1 MLKKLTVLSLFGLLA
16 TPVLSN
22 TFAADEDVKKEETT
36 TTTENKTVENVDT
49 KATEDKAVE
58 TKSTANEEL
67 DNGELLDSDGGEDEV
82 LKDALTVSSN
92 SDDNGLVD
100 EVENGEI
107 PVDDSEI
114 PEATSEAATTTVQEV
129 ASVKTGAESLLPLGM
144 IAVAGFAVFLYRK
157 YKVEA

>member
-22 TFAADEDVKKEETT
+22 TFAADEDLKKEETT

-49 KATEDKAVE
+49 KSVDNV
-58 TKSTANEEL
+58 
-67 DNGELLDSDGGEDEV
+67 DNGELLDADGGEDEV

-114 PEATSEAATTTVQEV
+114 PEATTDTATTTVQEV
-129 ASVKTGAESLLPLGM
+129 ASVKTGTESLLPLGM

>member
-1 MLKKLTVLSLFGLLA
+1 MLKKLTVLSLFGLLV

-49 KATEDKAVE
+49 KSADDV
-58 TKSTANEEL
+58 
-67 DNGELLDSDGGEDEV
+67 DNGELLDADGGEDEV

-107 PVDDSEI
+107 PVDNSEI
-114 PEATSEAATTTVQEV
+114 PEATTDTATTTVQEV
-129 ASVKTGAESLLPLGM
+129 VSVKTGAESLLPLGM

>member
-36 TTTENKTVENVDT
+36 TTTENKTVENVN
-49 KATEDKAVE
+49 
-58 TKSTANEEL
+58 TKSTDDV
-67 DNGELLDSDGGEDEV
+67 DNGELLDADGGEDEV

-114 PEATSEAATTTVQEV
+114 PETTTDTATTTVQEV

>member
-49 KATEDKAVE
+49 K
-58 TKSTANEEL
+58 STDDV
-67 DNGELLDSDGGEDEV
+67 DNGELLDADGGEDEV

-100 EVENGEI
+100 EVENEEI

-114 PEATSEAATTTVQEV
+114 PEATTDTATTTVQEV

>member
-49 KATEDKAVE
+49 K
-58 TKSTANEEL
+58 STDDV
-67 DNGELLDSDGGEDEV
+67 DNGELLDADGGEDEV

-114 PEATSEAATTTVQEV
+114 PEATTDTATTTVQEV

>member
-16 TPVLSN
+16 TPVLAN

-49 KATEDKAVE
+49 KATEE
-58 TKSTANEEL
+58 I

-92 SDDNGLVD
+92 SDENGLVD
-100 EVENGEI
+100 EVANEEI

-114 PEATSEAATTTVQEV
+114 PEATTDTATTTVQEV

>member
-49 KATEDKAVE
+49 K
-58 TKSTANEEL
+58 STDDV
-67 DNGELLDSDGGEDEV
+67 DNGELLDADGGEDEV

-114 PEATSEAATTTVQEV
+114 PEATTDTATTTVQEV

-144 IAVAGFAVFLYRK
+144 IAVAGFAVFLCRK

>member
-49 KATEDKAVE
+49 K
-58 TKSTANEEL
+58 STDDV
-67 DNGELLDSDGGEDEV
+67 DNGELLDADGGEDEV

-114 PEATSEAATTTVQEV
+114 PETTTDTATTTVQEV

-144 IAVAGFAVFLYRK
+144 IAVAGFVVFLYRK

>member
-36 TTTENKTVENVDT
+36 TRTENKTVENVDT
-49 KATEDKAVE
+49 KSTEEV
-58 TKSTANEEL
+58 
-67 DNGELLDSDGGEDEV
+67 DNGELLDTDGGEDEV

-114 PEATSEAATTTVQEV
+114 PEATTEAATTTVQEV

>member
-22 TFAADEDVKKEETT
+22 TFAADEEVKKEETT
-36 TTTENKTVENVDT
+36 TATENKTVENVDT
-49 KATEDKAVE
+49 KVTEE
-58 TKSTANEEL
+58 I

-114 PEATSEAATTTVQEV
+114 PEATTDTATTTVQEV

>member
-49 KATEDKAVE
+49 KSADDV
-58 TKSTANEEL
+58 
-67 DNGELLDSDGGEDEV
+67 DNGELLDADGGEDEV

-114 PEATSEAATTTVQEV
+114 PEATTDTATTTVQEV

>member
-1 MLKKLTVLSLFGLLA
+1 MLKKLTVLSLFGLLV

-49 KATEDKAVE
+49 K
-58 TKSTANEEL
+58 STDDV
-67 DNGELLDSDGGEDEV
+67 DNGELLDADGGEDEV

-114 PEATSEAATTTVQEV
+114 PEATTDTATTTVQEV

>member
-22 TFAADEDVKKEETT
+22 TFAADEEVKKEETT
-36 TTTENKTVENVDT
+36 TATENKTVENVDT
-49 KATEDKAVE
+49 KS
-58 TKSTANEEL
+58 TKEV
-67 DNGELLDSDGGEDEV
+67 DNGELLDADGGEDEV

-92 SDDNGLVD
+92 SDENGLVD

-114 PEATSEAATTTVQEV
+114 PEATTDTATTTVQEV

>member
-49 KATEDKAVE
+49 KSTEEV
-58 TKSTANEEL
+58 
-67 DNGELLDSDGGEDEV
+67 DNGELLDTDGGEDEV

-114 PEATSEAATTTVQEV
+114 PEATTEAATTTVQEV

>member
-22 TFAADEDVKKEETT
+22 TFAADEDVKMEETT

-49 KATEDKAVE
+49 KSAENVD
-58 TKSTANEEL
+58 TKSTDDV
-67 DNGELLDSDGGEDEV
+67 DNGELLDADGGEDEV

-114 PEATSEAATTTVQEV
+114 PEATTDTATTTVQEV

>member
-22 TFAADEDVKKEETT
+22 TFAADEEVKKEETT

-49 KATEDKAVE
+49 KSTEEV
-58 TKSTANEEL
+58 
-67 DNGELLDSDGGEDEV
+67 DNGELLDADGGEDEV

-114 PEATSEAATTTVQEV
+114 PEATTDTATTTVQEV

>member
-1 MLKKLTVLSLFGLLA
+1 MLKKLTVLSLFCLLA

-49 KATEDKAVE
+49 N
-58 TKSTANEEL
+58 STDDV
-67 DNGELLDSDGGEDEV
+67 DNGELLDADGGEDEV

-114 PEATSEAATTTVQEV
+114 PEATTDTATTTVQEV

>member
-22 TFAADEDVKKEETT
+22 TFAADEEVKKEETT
-36 TTTENKTVENVDT
+36 TATENKTVENVDT
-49 KATEDKAVE
+49 K
-58 TKSTANEEL
+58 STDDV
-67 DNGELLDSDGGEDEV
+67 DNGELLDADGGEDEV

-100 EVENGEI
+100 EVENGDI

-114 PEATSEAATTTVQEV
+114 PEATTDTATTTVQEV

>member
-49 KATEDKAVE
+49 K
-58 TKSTANEEL
+58 STDDV
-67 DNGELLDSDGGEDEV
+67 DNGELLDADGGEDEV

-114 PEATSEAATTTVQEV
+114 PEATTDTATTTVQEV
-129 ASVKTGAESLLPLGM
+129 ASVKTGVESLLPLGM